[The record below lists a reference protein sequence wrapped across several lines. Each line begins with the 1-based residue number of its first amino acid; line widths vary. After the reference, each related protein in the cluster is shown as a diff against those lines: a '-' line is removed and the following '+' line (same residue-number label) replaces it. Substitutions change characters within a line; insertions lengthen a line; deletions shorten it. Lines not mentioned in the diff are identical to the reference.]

1 MPRKLPPMTTLPAFE
16 AAARHLSFTKAAEEL
31 FVTHGA
37 ISRAVKNLEGQLG
50 VTLFER
56 GTRSV
61 QLTAVGEPY
70 ARAIHDALD
79 QLAAATTIAT
89 TRRSDTTLT
98 VSTSGGFAGKW
109 LVPRLYRFHRAHSEI
124 DVRVAT
130 TGTLTNFSGD
140 GIDVAIRYGGGDY
153 PGLTSEYLAGEDV
166 SPVCSPRLMNGDH
179 PLLTPEDLRYHT
191 LIRDSYPIDWA
202 AWLASA
208 GVENVD
214 PNGGLTFDSYTF
226 AIEAAV
232 QGEGVALGRTML
244 IEGDLAAGRLVR
256 PFAHALK
263 AQSSFYLVY
272 PPDAIRQRKVR
283 AFRDWLF
290 SEIGDTPLAP
300 GRSHRA

>member
-1 MPRKLPPMTTLPAFE
+1 MPRKLPPLTALPAFE

-37 ISRAVKNLEGQLG
+37 ISRAIKNLEQQLD
-50 VTLFER
+50 VTLFDR

-61 QLTAVGEPY
+61 RLTAIGEPY
-70 ARAIHDALD
+70 ARAVREALD
-79 QLAAATTIAT
+79 QLAAATSIAT

-124 DVRVAT
+124 DVRVST

-140 GIDVAIRYGGGDY
+140 GIDIAIRYGGGDY
-153 PGLTSEYLAGEDV
+153 SGLTSEFLAGEDV
-166 SPVCSPRLMNGDH
+166 SPVCSPRLMAGKH
-179 PLLTPEDLRYHT
+179 PLRTPEDLKYHT
-191 LIRDSYPIDWA
+191 LIRDGYPIDWA
-202 AWLASA
+202 AWLESA
-208 GVENVD
+208 GVAGLD

-244 IEGDLAAGRLVR
+244 VEGDLAAGRLVR
-256 PFAHALK
+256 PFEHALK

-272 PPDAIRQRKVR
+272 PPDAIRQRKVK

-290 SEIGDTPLAP
+290 SEMGED
-300 GRSHRA
+300 G

>member
-1 MPRKLPPMTTLPAFE
+1 MTTLPAFE
-16 AAARHLSFTKAAEEL
+16 AAARHLNFTKAAEEL

-37 ISRAVKNLEGQLG
+37 VSRAVKNLEEQLG
-50 VTLFER
+50 VTLFNR

-70 ARAIHDALD
+70 ARAVREALD
-79 QLAAATTIAT
+79 QLAAATTVAT

-109 LVPRLYRFHRAHSEI
+109 LVPRLYRFHRTHSEI
-124 DVRVAT
+124 DVRVST
-130 TGTLTNFSGD
+130 TGILTNFSGD

-153 PGLTSEYLAGEDV
+153 PRLTSEFLAGEDV
-166 SPVCSPRLMNGDH
+166 SPVCSPRLMAGEH
-179 PLLTPEDLRYHT
+179 PLRAPEDLKYHT
-191 LIRDSYPIDWA
+191 LIRDGYPIDWA
-202 AWLASA
+202 AWLESA
-208 GVENVD
+208 GVTVVH

-232 QGEGVALGRTML
+232 QGEGVALGRSML

-256 PFAHALK
+256 PFEHALK

-272 PPDAIRQRKVR
+272 PPEAIRQRKVK

-290 SEIGDTPLAP
+290 SEIGNASLA
-300 GRSHRA
+300 GGQ

>member
-1 MPRKLPPMTTLPAFE
+1 MSRKLPPMTTLPAFE

-37 ISRAVKNLEGQLG
+37 ISRAVKNLEEQLG

-70 ARAIHDALD
+70 ARAVREVLD
-79 QLAAATTIAT
+79 QLAVATTIVT

-124 DVRVAT
+124 DVRVST
-130 TGTLTNFSGD
+130 SGNLTNFSGD

-153 PGLTSEYLAGEDV
+153 PGLTSEFLAGEEV
-166 SPVCSPRLMNGDH
+166 SPVCSPRLMDGEH
-179 PLLTPEDLRYHT
+179 PLLEPSDLKHHT
-191 LIRDSYPIDWA
+191 LIRDGYPIDWA
-202 AWLASA
+202 AWLESA
-208 GVENVD
+208 GVKDVD

-244 IEGDLAAGRLVR
+244 VEGDLAAGRLIR
-256 PFAHALK
+256 PFDIALR

-272 PPDAIRQRKVR
+272 PPEAIRQRKVK
-283 AFRDWLF
+283 AFRDWLC
-290 SEIGDTPLAP
+290 SEI
-300 GRSHRA
+300 

>member
-37 ISRAVKNLEGQLG
+37 ISRAVKNLEEQLG

-70 ARAIHDALD
+70 ARAVREVLD
-79 QLAAATTIAT
+79 QLAVATTVAT

-124 DVRVAT
+124 DVRVST
-130 TGTLTNFSGD
+130 TGNLTNFSGD

-153 PGLTSEYLAGEDV
+153 PGLTSEFLAGEEV
-166 SPVCSPRLMNGDH
+166 SPVCSPRLMDGEH
-179 PLLTPEDLRYHT
+179 PLLEPSDLKHHT
-191 LIRDSYPIDWA
+191 LIRDGYPIDWA
-202 AWLASA
+202 AWLESA
-208 GVENVD
+208 GVKDVD

-244 IEGDLAAGRLVR
+244 VEGDLAAGRLIR
-256 PFAHALK
+256 PFDIALR

-272 PPDAIRQRKVR
+272 PPEAIRQRKVK
-283 AFRDWLF
+283 AFRDWLC
-290 SEIGDTPLAP
+290 SEI
-300 GRSHRA
+300 

>member
-37 ISRAVKNLEGQLG
+37 VSRAVKNLEEQLG

-70 ARAIHDALD
+70 ARAVREVLD
-79 QLAAATTIAT
+79 QLAVATTVAT

-124 DVRVAT
+124 DVRVST
-130 TGTLTNFSGD
+130 TGNLTNFSGD

-153 PGLTSEYLAGEDV
+153 PGLTSEFLAGEEV
-166 SPVCSPRLMNGDH
+166 SPVCSPRLMDGEH
-179 PLLTPEDLRYHT
+179 PLLEPSDLKHHT
-191 LIRDSYPIDWA
+191 LIRDGYPIDWA
-202 AWLASA
+202 AWLESA
-208 GVENVD
+208 GVKDVD

-244 IEGDLAAGRLVR
+244 VEGDLAAGRLIR
-256 PFAHALK
+256 PFDIALR

-272 PPDAIRQRKVR
+272 PPEAIRQRKVK
-283 AFRDWLF
+283 AFRDWLC
-290 SEIGDTPLAP
+290 SEI
-300 GRSHRA
+300 

>member
-37 ISRAVKNLEGQLG
+37 ISRAVKNLEEQLG

-70 ARAIHDALD
+70 ARAVREVLD
-79 QLAAATTIAT
+79 QLAVATTVAT

-124 DVRVAT
+124 DVRVST
-130 TGTLTNFSGD
+130 TGKLTNFSGD

-153 PGLTSEYLAGEDV
+153 PGLTSEFLAGEEV
-166 SPVCSPRLMNGDH
+166 SPVCSPRLMDGEH
-179 PLLTPEDLRYHT
+179 PLLEPSDLKHHT
-191 LIRDSYPIDWA
+191 LIRDGYPIDWA
-202 AWLASA
+202 AWLESA
-208 GVENVD
+208 GVKDVD

-244 IEGDLAAGRLVR
+244 VEGDLAAGRLIR
-256 PFAHALK
+256 PFDIALR

-272 PPDAIRQRKVR
+272 PPEAIRQRKVK
-283 AFRDWLF
+283 AFRDWLC
-290 SEIGDTPLAP
+290 SEI
-300 GRSHRA
+300 